1 MDNSF
6 VNYKIEYLTLLL
18 KSKAS
23 DNSLSNEN
31 LKAILKNKM
40 ILKKDRS
47 DDQVKNMLRNLIDPS
62 NNNAPNLIDLLG
74 NLNNQPQVIEAEEI
88 VEAEVDTD

>member
-1 MDNSF
+1 
-6 VNYKIEYLTLLL
+6 
-18 KSKAS
+18 
-23 DNSLSNEN
+23 
-31 LKAILKNKM
+31 
-40 ILKKDRS
+40 
-47 DDQVKNMLRNLIDPS
+47 MLRNLIDPS